1 MKKTSDL
8 SRLKINSKNIKEF
21 AQAEAIPY
29 TAEATDYYIQRL
41 KLLADPERA
50 IALCK
55 NNKIIG
61 TTNSF
66 SSYISIPNDKSV
78 KVAAVSYVSVQPTHR
93 RKGILTE
100 MMNIQLNEIYSKYKE
115 PLAILWPSETAIYGR
130 FGYAPTKEKHY
141 KISKNNTQFKP
152 GLTNNSLEVKFLN
165 RNEAINAYVEINN
178 KLMSTRP
185 GVMKINKKWAQR
197 RIDDLIFKHLNSGPA
212 YFIGIY
218 HNKKLVGF
226 ATYSIENNDNS
237 YGNTPS
243 SLYMWDIIYLDLDAA
258 ISIWNF
264 CLNIDL
270 VEEFYANGVPEDD
283 ILEALLISPS
293 GLNARI
299 TTGFWIRI
307 VDVVSAITLR
317 SYEYT
322 GNIVFK
328 VKDSIIKNNNKTYIL
343 NTNDKSNPVCEIS
356 NSKPDIEITIQ
367 GLSEIFLGTFDLN
380 NLIASG
386 NINIKNK
393 KAIKIINKIFKS
405 ESQPFCPM
413 HF

>member
-1 MKKTSDL
+1 
-8 SRLKINSKNIKEF
+8 
-21 AQAEAIPY
+21 
-29 TAEATDYYIQRL
+29 
-41 KLLADPERA
+41 
-50 IALCK
+50 
-55 NNKIIG
+55 
-61 TTNSF
+61 
-66 SSYISIPNDKSV
+66 
-78 KVAAVSYVSVQPTHR
+78 
-93 RKGILTE
+93 
-100 MMNIQLNEIYSKYKE
+100 
-115 PLAILWPSETAIYGR
+115 
-130 FGYAPTKEKHY
+130 
-141 KISKNNTQFKP
+141 
-152 GLTNNSLEVKFLN
+152 
-165 RNEAINAYVEINN
+165 
-178 KLMSTRP
+178 
-185 GVMKINKKWAQR
+185 
-197 RIDDLIFKHLNSGPA
+197 
-212 YFIGIY
+212 
-218 HNKKLVGF
+218 
-226 ATYSIENNDNS
+226 
-237 YGNTPS
+237 
-243 SLYMWDIIYLDLDAA
+243 MWDIIYLDLDAA